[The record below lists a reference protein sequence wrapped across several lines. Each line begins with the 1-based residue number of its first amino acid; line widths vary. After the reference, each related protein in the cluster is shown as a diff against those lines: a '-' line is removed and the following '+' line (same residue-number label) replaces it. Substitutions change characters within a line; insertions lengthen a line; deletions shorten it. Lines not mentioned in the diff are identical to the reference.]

1 MALGSWQLHSYI
13 ATQLRSYPTSWEIC
27 ESLRLYESK
36 RLELGPEMALG
47 WPWMDLGS
55 EAATQP
61 NSYTAIQ
68 LPHELGD
75 L

>member
-1 MALGSWQLHSYI
+1 MALGSWQLRSYI
-13 ATQLRSYPTSWEIC
+13 ASQLRSYPTSWEIY
-27 ESLRLYESK
+27 ESLRLYESE

-47 WPWMDLGS
+47 WPGMDLGR